1 MGVEM
6 IRGSSSKSKFER
18 RNDLSVVKIQ
28 GLPYEQDRLEF
39 LEERSLKSLKEGE
52 LLRLILRERYDTVR
66 LRRRVSRGQP
76 ADDPETPEQQWMM
89 SVFKPVEEKFSRV
102 EQKINSVM
110 ELATQTLTRVSKEIA
125 SNPQGTAAVAQLK
138 TIREDFDE
146 LFAIVNGLAASLAE
160 HRSEMGAILVPLYAL
175 QRQIFTQTTAL
186 LQAQNAQ
193 YEGDDEEPSV
203 EYSQEAAGLLEE
215 IETALGVPPALLEKV
230 DLLFTPRK

>member
-1 MGVEM
+1 M
-6 IRGSSSKSKFER
+6 IKGSRSKSKFER
-18 RNDLSVVKIQ
+18 RNELSNTKIQ

-39 LEERSLKSLKEGE
+39 LEERALKSLKEGE
-52 LLRLILRERYDTVR
+52 LLRLILRERYDTIR
-66 LRRRVSRGQP
+66 LRRRVRRGQP

-102 EQKINSVM
+102 EQKINAVM
-110 ELATQTLTRVSKEIA
+110 ELATQTLTRVSREVA
-125 SNPQGTAAVAQLK
+125 SNPQGAAAVAQLK

-146 LFAIVNGLAASLAE
+146 LFAIVNGLAAGLSE
-160 HRSEMGAILVPLYAL
+160 HRSEMAALLMPLYAL
-175 QRQIFTQTTAL
+175 QRQIFTQTNTL

-193 YEGDDEEPSV
+193 YEGQDEEPSV

-215 IETALGVPPALLEKV
+215 IENALRVPPALLEKV